1 MRKLLFF
8 IVSTFSCVH
17 LLLAQS
23 PVVKVDLNMS
33 GRTDA
38 EVNDPNYVA
47 WVPDNAV
54 SISKSISG
62 VTFTFKKTGSNGTAL
77 RADWYK
83 VGVQAPNYA
92 RLICDGVV
100 VDGGNAGAEIE
111 LTISGLSTGTHSML
125 LYHNSFA
132 DPASNSFAPI
142 DVYVN
147 GTLTINNLT
156 PSNRAVSINA
166 VASSYVTFNATAGKN
181 VVLLYKAETSSSAS
195 MKNVYING
203 FELNTPNVKDQA
215 KSPVPADGDRHVDG
229 GTGSATLKWTA
240 GSNATAHR
248 VYFGTDKTCVET
260 GTTSSACYKGQQG
273 GTSYNVTGLYSM
285 NTYYWRVD
293 EVNSS
298 GTVTKGNVWVFRP
311 RQLAFPGAEG
321 YGRFAIGG
329 RGGKVV
335 HVTNLKDDNNP
346 GSLRYAV
353 ENETGPRTI
362 VFDIGGMIA
371 LESRLVLSDPYVT
384 VAGQTAP
391 GKGICIRKAPFGFT
405 GNDVIGRFM
414 KVRLGAGPTYDG
426 MGLTGANHSIL
437 DHCSI
442 SWTIDESFSS
452 RGAKNI
458 TLQRTLISEAL
469 NAANHQNYPAGTEHG
484 YAGTIG
490 GDVGSFHHN
499 LLAHNYGRNWSM
511 GGGLDG
517 NAYYAGRL
525 DITNNVVYNWG
536 GRTTD
541 GGAMETNFVG
551 NYYKPGAGSKIFV
564 AMSIDH
570 EGTGLGTQRG
580 YFTGNVMPGY
590 FDESTQTK
598 GRRETYSNGDSKK
611 YEGYVSAPFFPSY
624 VTTQSAIDAYKSVLS
639 DVGHT
644 QPVFDDHDIRIVNE
658 TLNGTYKYKGSVT
671 GKPGFPDKESDV
683 GGYESYP
690 TTTRASNWDTDG
702 DGMPDF
708 WEKGKGFN
716 PNSTKGDFSESN
728 GDPDKDGFTNL
739 EDYLNWMAEY
749 HYIIANTATQSINLT
764 NMFMGYSKTSPAYS
778 VSSTVNGTVNISG
791 STATFK
797 PATCGFASFNLTVKD
812 NAGGSMT
819 RKVGVYV
826 DGTCSTP
833 TPTVALTAPAS
844 GKTYCQSD
852 TVTLTA
858 NASVSSGTISKVDFY
873 EGSTLI
879 ASDAESPYS
888 VLWLPTSTGSK
899 TLKAIA
905 TSSGSVASTASTVT
919 VTVNSCDCNKTMNG
933 TAIVDNCDR
942 CVGGT
947 TGKTACTLA
956 GEAEIDACSF
966 DGTVDNNNAGFK
978 GTGFI
983 NVPNAIGSQITFHIN
998 SQSVG
1003 LKTLSFRYAS
1013 GGTSDRKT
1021 TVTVNGTTLI
1031 GQLSFPATGAFTTYK
1046 ILEVNLNLEA
1056 GTNIITLASATSDGL
1071 ANIDQIGYVSEG
1083 LGKGECII
1091 TGIEDQTKVSSVS
1104 IFPNPSANN
1113 FNIRLNISA
1122 DIEITNAEGKVFD
1135 TFKDVSEV
1143 EFGNELSPGVYFA
1156 KIQNKVYKFVKY

>member
-1 MRKLLFF
+1 
-8 IVSTFSCVH
+8 
-17 LLLAQS
+17 
-23 PVVKVDLNMS
+23 MS
-33 GRTDA
+33 GRSDA

-54 SISKSISG
+54 SISKAISG
-62 VTFTFKKTGSNGTAL
+62 VTFTFKKTGMNGTAL

-83 VGVQAPNYA
+83 VGVQTPNYA

-147 GTLTINNLT
+147 GTLTINNLN
-156 PSNRAVSINA
+156 PSNRAVSINT

-215 KSPVPADGDRHVDG
+215 KSPVPADGERHVDA

-240 GSNATAHR
+240 GSSATAHR

-260 GTTSSACYKGQQG
+260 GTTSSACYKGQQTG
-273 GTSYNVTGLYSM
+273 SSYNVTGLYSM

-298 GTVTKGNVWVFRP
+298 GTVIKGNVWVFRP

-362 VFDIGGMIA
+362 VFDVGGMIV

-414 KVRLGAGPTYDG
+414 KVRLGAGPTFDG

-469 NAANHQNYPAGTEHG
+469 NAANHQNYPPGTEHG

-541 GGAMETNFVG
+541 GGAMEVNFVG

-564 AMSIDH
+564 AMSMDH

-590 FDESTQTK
+590 FDESTQSK
-598 GRRETYSNGDSKK
+598 GRRETYSNDDSKK
-611 YEGYVSAPFFPSY
+611 YEGYVNAPFFSSY

-644 QPVFDDHDIRIVNE
+644 QPVFDEHDIRIVNE

-749 HYIIANTATQSINLT
+749 HYIIANTATQPINLT

-778 VSSTVNGTVNISG
+778 VSSVVNGTVTISG

-797 PATCGFASFNLTVKD
+797 PATCGFASFNLSVKD
-812 NAGGSMT
+812 NAGSTMT

-833 TPTVALTAPAS
+833 APTIDLTGPAS
-844 GKTYCQSD
+844 GKSYCQSD
-852 TVTLTA
+852 SVTITA
-858 NASVSSGTISKVDFY
+858 TASVSSGTISKVDFY
-873 EGSTLI
+873 DGSTLI

-899 TLKAIA
+899 TLKAIS
-905 TSSGSVASTASTVT
+905 TSSGGVASTASTVS
-919 VTVNSCDCNKTMNG
+919 VTINSCDCNKTMNG

-942 CVGGT
+942 CVGGK
-947 TGKTACTLA
+947 TGKTACTSA

-966 DGTVDNNNAGFK
+966 DGTVDNNNTGFK
-978 GTGFI
+978 GIGFI
-983 NVPNAIGSQITFHIN
+983 NVPNAIGSQITFYIN
-998 SQSVG
+998 SESVG

-1013 GGTSDRKT
+1013 GGTSDRKA
-1021 TVTVNGTTLI
+1021 TVNVNGTTLI
-1031 GQLSFPATGAFTTYK
+1031 GQLSFPATGAFITYK
-1046 ILEVNLNLEA
+1046 TLDVSLNLEA
-1056 GTNIITLASATSDGL
+1056 GINIVTLASTTGDGL

-1083 LGKGECII
+1083 LGKGDCVI
-1091 TGIEDQTKVSSVS
+1091 TGLDDQTKVYSVS
-1104 IFPNPSANN
+1104 IFPNPSASKL
-1113 FNIRLNISA
+1113 NIRLNRPA
-1122 DIEITNAEGKVFD
+1122 DIEITNAEGRIFD
-1135 TFKDVSEV
+1135 SFKDASEV
-1143 EFGNELSPGVYFA
+1143 EFGEELSPGVYFA
-1156 KIQNKVYKFVKY
+1156 KIRNKVYKFLKY